1 MHIHIAD
8 LYSSTVPVF
17 GILPQV
23 DGSLAMSMTEGEDV
37 PLNING
43 KPVLLP
49 TKERIAGKIDSSVVL
64 FHPCVEDVMK
74 KPTAALTT
82 VYTTAS
88 LFYSYQ
94 FTALVGAL
102 ASILSTQEEMDK
114 LTPQM
119 RTLLLDD
126 YAFPHLTPANGTQ
139 IIDWA
144 ETLMTDG
151 SPLDT
156 MLAITLRSTR
166 QDEEGLRVATVFSAA
181 KDEVDEAAKD
191 GLATVHDVKMSK
203 KSIKALSQILNTLMP
218 VGDMTPIVNQHTTCP
233 GYEVLWNMCS
243 RFARTVCVFREILGP
258 SELWDKMIE
267 ALSNRTLATIDQ
279 KDLAISISA
288 LVATEGNRPLK
299 RKTGAIN
306 MNVAAGQNTT
316 PAVDVPWDVPPAQQ
330 APAPQ
335 VQLPPAQHYPPPAAA
350 QQQAAPQHQ
359 PPAQHQ
365 APPPAQSNGEF
376 AAMPDWMRTPQA
388 PPGFP
393 PAGQQ
398 MVPQG
403 YAPGYAPPG
412 YPQQMPPPGYPQ
424 QGYMQYP
431 PQQGYPQQ
439 GYAPQGYP
447 QQGYAPQ
454 GYPQQ
459 APYQPYIPNGYVGQ
473 APAVQQAPM
482 WYGR

>member
-1 MHIHIAD
+1 MHVHISD
-8 LYSSTVPVF
+8 FYNSTVSVF
-17 GILPQV
+17 GIIPQV
-23 DGSLAMSMTEGEDV
+23 DGSLSMSMTEGEDV
-37 PLNING
+37 PLTING
-43 KPVLLP
+43 KPILLP

-102 ASILSTQEEMDK
+102 ATILSTQDEMDK

-139 IIDWA
+139 IVDWA
-144 ETLMTDG
+144 ETMMTDG

-166 QDEEGLRVATVFSAA
+166 HDEEGLRVATAFSSA
-181 KDEVDEAAKD
+181 KHEVDEAAKD
-191 GLATVHDVKMSK
+191 GLSVVHDVKMSK

-218 VGDMTPIVNQHTTCP
+218 PGDMTPIVNQYTTCP

-243 RFARTVCVFREILGP
+243 RFARTVCIFREILGP

-267 ALSNRTLATIDQ
+267 SLSTRLLATIDQ

-299 RKTGAIN
+299 RKTGSIN
-306 MNVAAGQNTT
+306 MNVAASQQAAPT
-316 PAVDVPWDVPPAQQ
+316 VDVPWDEPTPQHPPQAQI
-330 APAPQ
+330 
-335 VQLPPAQHYPPPAAA
+335 PPAQHYPPPAVP
-350 QQQAAPQHQ
+350 QHQAAPPHQ
-359 PPAQHQ
+359 APAQHQ
-365 APPPAQSNGEF
+365 VAPQAQSNGEF
-376 AAMPDWMRTPQA
+376 AALPDWMKA
-388 PPGFP
+388 P
-393 PAGQQ
+393 A
-398 MVPQG
+398 
-403 YAPGYAPPG
+403 APPG
-412 YPQQMPPPGYPQ
+412 YPQQMPP
-424 QGYMQYP
+424 QGYAP
-431 PQQGYPQQ
+431 

-447 QQGYAPQ
+447 QQMPPQGYYQQGYAPGYAPQ

-459 APYQPYIPNGYVGQ
+459 MPPQGYTQQGYAPGYAPQGYPQQVPYQPYIPNGYVGQ
-473 APAVQQAPM
+473 APAVQQAPV